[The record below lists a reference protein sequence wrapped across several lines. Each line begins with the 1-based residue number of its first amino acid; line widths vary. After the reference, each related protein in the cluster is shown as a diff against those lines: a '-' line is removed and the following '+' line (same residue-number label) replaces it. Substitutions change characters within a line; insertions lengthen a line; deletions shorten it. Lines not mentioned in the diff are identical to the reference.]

1 MQSRIAQIKR
11 TTLKSPAPA
20 IAVSTR
26 SGGTEFLRMV
36 AAAVVSGLVFGL
48 VSGLLVFLVASHQQL
63 DPSSGGLASLPIT
76 AVQPTSR

>member
-20 IAVSTR
+20 IAVPTH
-26 SGGTEFLRMV
+26 SGSTEFLRMV
-36 AAAVVSGLVFGL
+36 LAAVVSGLVFGL

-63 DPSSGGLASLPIT
+63 DPGSGGLASLPVS
-76 AVQPTSR
+76 AVEPTSQ